1 MFEKESNAWIQNNRF
16 IEKLEID
23 LKIIELEKEN
33 ISAEHSILT
42 NLIKERLGN
51 IKLFSRLCISI
62 SRIETSITKY

>member
-23 LKIIELEKEN
+23 LKIIELEKEKN
-33 ISAEHSILT
+33 AEHSILT

>member
-23 LKIIELEKEN
+23 LKIIELEKEKN
-33 ISAEHSILT
+33 AEHSILT

-51 IKLFSRLCISI
+51 IKFPVDYTLPLAFKIKKKH
-62 SRIETSITKY
+62 KY